1 MIKSLILTNVAA
13 CLVVFAWS
21 CGNDN
26 GKKKAV
32 NSESSPACGVETTD
46 DAPEAI
52 PQEQSYTPKAT
63 LTSVVHMCSLRPDGD
78 FELGSVNG
86 KLLDDC
92 YYTVDTSTPFLASFA
107 ERWNRFTFLR
117 RFINAEEVFE
127 RENSNLGDSLTT
139 ETVRGRMPMLSN
151 EYQLAF
157 RSEKCRSMA
166 RRLVKLLTTIDYVPD
181 ECDKMA
187 LAFRELVEAPFVTPD
202 FITQEE
208 YEKINDRFWELYDKS
223 RYVPDIEQIQRVR
236 VKSELG
242 SDELEKQ
249 RVMLS
254 SRYNETEEFNTRCIL
269 AVELACCGQENGID
283 YLGELLEAKEY
294 SPYLLEVWTQ
304 WRLRAQSEV
313 FGISTFSEI
322 PDNLYDQVRLVVAA
336 QYVKHISDNPGDG
349 LAKLLLW
356 NLMCTENV
364 HRMDGY
370 YGNEALAA
378 VTVLK
383 ERYFLPEELT
393 DD

>member
-1 MIKSLILTNVAA
+1 MKTVFILSNITSVVFLAWGCGCFNENKNVARVENA
-13 CLVVFAWS
+13 PAW
-21 CGNDN
+21 
-26 GKKKAV
+26 
-32 NSESSPACGVETTD
+32 GVETTEEE
-46 DAPEAI
+46 PVI

-63 LTSVVHMCSLRPDGD
+63 FTSVARLCSLLPDGD
-78 FELGSVNG
+78 FELGTVNG
-86 KLLDDC
+86 KLLGEC
-92 YYTVDTSTPFLASFA
+92 YYTGDTSTPFLASFA

-117 RFINAEEVFE
+117 RFVNAEEVFE
-127 RENSNLGDSLTT
+127 RENSSLGDSLTT
-139 ETVRGRMPMLSN
+139 ETVRGKMPMLPN

-157 RSEKCRSMA
+157 RNEKCRSMA
-166 RRLVKLLTTIDYVPD
+166 RRMVKLLTTINYVPA

-187 LAFRELVEAPFVTPD
+187 MAFRELVEAPNVTPD
-202 FITQEE
+202 FITQQE
-208 YEKINDRFWELYDKS
+208 YEQINDRFWELYDKS
-223 RYVPDIEQIQRVR
+223 RYVPDIEQIQLVR
-236 VKSELG
+236 VKSEFG

-254 SRYNETEEFNTRCIL
+254 KRYNETEEFNSRCIL
-269 AVELACCGQENGID
+269 AIELACCGQENGID

-294 SPYLLEVWTQ
+294 SPYLFEVWTQ

-322 PDNLYDQVRLVVAA
+322 PDNLYDQVRLVVAT
-336 QYVKHISDNPGDG
+336 QYVKHISANPEDG
-349 LAKLLLW
+349 FAKLLLW

-364 HRMDGY
+364 HRMGGL

-383 ERYFLPEELT
+383 EQYFLPEELI

>member
-1 MIKSLILTNVAA
+1 MGTVLKFCDIA
-13 CLVVFAWS
+13 CLLFLAWS
-21 CGNDN
+21 CGHFN
-26 GKKKAV
+26 GKRNDARG
-32 NSESSPACGVETTD
+32 EDRPAWGIENTVET
-46 DAPEAI
+46 AI
-52 PQEQSYTPKAT
+52 VPQEQSYTPKAT
-63 LTSVVHMCSLRPDGD
+63 FTSVAYISSLLPDED
-78 FELGSVNG
+78 FKLGTVNS
-86 KLLDDC
+86 KLLNNC
-92 YYTVDTSTPFLASFA
+92 YYTGDTSTPFLASFA

-117 RFINAEEVFE
+117 RFVNAEEVFE

-166 RRLVKLLTTIDYVPD
+166 RRLVKLLTTINYVPA
-181 ECDKMA
+181 ECNKMA
-187 LAFRELVEAPFVTPD
+187 LAFRELVEAPYITPV
-202 FITQEE
+202 FITQKE

-223 RYVPDIEQIQRVR
+223 RYVPYIEQIQRVR

-269 AVELACCGQENGID
+269 AIELACSGQENTID
-283 YLGELLEAKEY
+283 YLGELIESSEY

-304 WRLRAQSEV
+304 WRLRVQSEV

-322 PDNLYDQVRLVVAA
+322 PDNLYDQVRLVAA
-336 QYVKHISDNPGDG
+336 MQYVKHISDNPGDSF
-349 LAKLLLW
+349 AKYLLW
-356 NLMCTENV
+356 NLMCTENL
-364 HRMDGY
+364 HRMGGY

-378 VTVLK
+378 ETVLK
-383 ERYFLPEELT
+383 EQFFLPKELT
-393 DD
+393 E